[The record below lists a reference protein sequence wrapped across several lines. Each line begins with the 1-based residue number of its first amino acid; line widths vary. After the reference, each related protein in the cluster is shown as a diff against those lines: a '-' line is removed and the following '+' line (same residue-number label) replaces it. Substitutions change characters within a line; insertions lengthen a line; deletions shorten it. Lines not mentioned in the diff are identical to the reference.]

1 MCWVSIFRTQ
11 SWYLWVP
18 NLECFL
24 ACFSTR
30 VCSHP
35 LNQGWLHG
43 CVSCAVIQGP
53 TLRFG
58 CGYSLEISHK
68 VIFEFMFCKQSL
80 MTLAA
85 ECTHTRTH
93 THTHTH
99 THSPACGH
107 SRQCAEGTARP
118 RSKLRSVTAVAAIAE
133 ALMVALAT
141 APEKGEALR
150 GSSGNPV
157 KPPPLEPIQ
166 PELWDGNFH
175 CSGNKLWQ

>member
-1 MCWVSIFRTQ
+1 
-11 SWYLWVP
+11 
-18 NLECFL
+18 
-24 ACFSTR
+24 
-30 VCSHP
+30 
-35 LNQGWLHG
+35 
-43 CVSCAVIQGP
+43 
-53 TLRFG
+53 
-58 CGYSLEISHK
+58 
-68 VIFEFMFCKQSL
+68 

-99 THSPACGH
+99 TVQPVGIAGSVLKGQPDPDL
-107 SRQCAEGTARP
+107 S
-118 RSKLRSVTAVAAIAE
+118 SVTAVAAIAE

-175 CSGNKLWQ
+175 CSGNKL